1 MDTSFIT
8 KFEYGE
14 MLYENPRGIGCI
26 KCHKSARKSYI
37 LSSYVDKKNI
47 KHDIRIPALNKI
59 SFVKFKKVLTAKKNS
74 SLIMPTYFLTNDELK
89 SIYFYII
96 NKK

>member
-14 MLYENPRGIGCI
+14 MLYKNPRGIGCI
-26 KCHKSARKSYI
+26 KCHKSAKNSFT
-37 LSSYVDKKNI
+37 LSSYTDKKNI
-47 KHDIRIPALNKI
+47 KHDIIIPALDKI
-59 SFVKFKKVLTAKKNS
+59 TFIKFKKILTAKKNT

-89 SIYFYII
+89 SIYFYIM